1 MPKKD
6 FTDSINNRD
15 SKTENPFIAQKES
28 NNVNTLNTSNL
39 VNTKNTLNTNKVMK
53 TFRIDRNLAKK
64 LRDKTFDLRM
74 SQTEIVEQAL
84 KDFLQ

>member
-15 SKTENPFIAQKES
+15 SKTENPFIAQQES
-28 NNVNTLNTSNL
+28 NNVNTLNTGNL
-39 VNTKNTLNTNKVMK
+39 VNTNKVMK